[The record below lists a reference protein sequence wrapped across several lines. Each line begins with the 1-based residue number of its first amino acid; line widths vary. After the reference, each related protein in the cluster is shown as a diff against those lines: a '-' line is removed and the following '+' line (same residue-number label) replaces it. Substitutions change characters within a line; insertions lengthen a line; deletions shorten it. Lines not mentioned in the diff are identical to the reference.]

1 MPRPPKYRRVEFLPQ
16 TTYFKPAGVPLQE
29 LEEVTLA
36 VEELEAIRLKD
47 LEGLEQEDCAA
58 RMEVSRPT
66 FFRIL
71 NSARAKIAEALINGK
86 AIKVEGGCFRLSPE
100 KVRCRF
106 CGREWAMDEGE
117 EGAGMECPHCRKR
130 LAAGPFRRRCRR
142 GWEEG
147 APPAED

>member
-1 MPRPPKYRRVEFLPQ
+1 MPRPPKCRRVEFLPQ
-16 TTYFKPAGVPLQE
+16 TTYFKPAGVPLHE

-86 AIKVEGGCFRLSPE
+86 AIKVEGGCFRLSLG

-106 CGREWAMDEGE
+106 CGREWAVNRGE
-117 EGAGMECPHCRKR
+117 EDVGVECPHCRR
-130 LAAGPFRRRCRR
+130 RFVAGPLRRQCRR

>member
-1 MPRPPKYRRVEFLPQ
+1 MPRTPKCRRVEFLPQ
-16 TTYFKPAGVPLQE
+16 TTYFKPAGVPLNE
-29 LEEVTLA
+29 LEEVVLA

-86 AIKVEGGCFRLSPE
+86 AIRVEGGCFRLSPDR
-100 KVRCRF
+100 VRCRL
-106 CGREWAMDEGE
+106 CGHEWEVSGSEDQETFT
-117 EGAGMECPHCRKR
+117 CP
-130 LAAGPFRRRCRR
+130 RCRR
-142 GWEEG
+142 WGQRGPGPRRYRHGWREEVSD
-147 APPAED
+147 AED